1 MYLAINTPVHENN
14 VVDGINATDKHHLR
28 EQMELLGKLLSNDT
42 SKLECLLL
50 FENISPLDFQKNVNT
65 FPQIFT
71 V

>member
-50 FENISPLDFQKNVNT
+50 FENISPLDFQKNIYT
-65 FPQIFT
+65 FPQIST

>member
-50 FENISPLDFQKNVNT
+50 FENISPLDFQKNVYT

-71 V
+71 F